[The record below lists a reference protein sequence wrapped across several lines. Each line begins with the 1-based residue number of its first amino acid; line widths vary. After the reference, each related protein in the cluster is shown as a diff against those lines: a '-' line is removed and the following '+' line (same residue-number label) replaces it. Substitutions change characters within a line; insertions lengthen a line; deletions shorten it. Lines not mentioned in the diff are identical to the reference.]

1 MFMHLTILLLLIAHL
16 TLNVS
21 MAASNVKDQS
31 QVVVQTIEFQLRKD
45 IVALAEQPII
55 SSNKV
60 NSLLSDISSEK
71 SSFNFAEQY
80 LILLIKARVKQ
91 QTQQHQDV
99 ILLIEK
105 AKLLSKYIATEQ
117 LFLPL
122 FANAYLVLADS
133 YAEIKDYDNAYKNKK
148 IFVDKYNE
156 YRDKKRENNI
166 EKLTEGSA
174 VAQKISENKL
184 LANQNKLKELRIAD
198 VHQQQ
203 EDQQKRFLLIFCTI
217 LLFILL
223 LLRQLE
229 VRRKLLVLAKTDS
242 LTGLLNRTELFNQGH
257 KLVQD
262 ASEQQLDL
270 SVLLL
275 DIDHFK
281 LINDKFGHS
290 VGDLIL
296 EKIASLVSETMRAR
310 DIFSRLGG
318 EEFVAL
324 LPNTNLD
331 HAKAIAMRVI
341 EKIAQ
346 HNFSDLGV
354 DYSITLSIGVAN
366 LKDTKP
372 EFDDILHAADFAM
385 YQAKAQGRNQMVS
398 YEAIV
403 RDQERRYSN

>member
-1 MFMHLTILLLLIAHL
+1 MIMRWALFLFFIASILL
-16 TLNVS
+16 N
-21 MAASNVKDQS
+21 AAVAAEGLPGEHNKVIPAK
-31 QVVVQTIEFQLRKD
+31 EFKLRKD
-45 IVALAEQPII
+45 IVDLAEQSVPLPENV
-55 SSNKV
+55 SA
-60 NSLLSDISSEK
+60 LLNDISILNSAV
-71 SSFNFAEQY
+71 NYAEQY
-80 LILLIKARVKQ
+80 LILLIKAKVKQ
-91 QTQQHQDV
+91 QAQQHNEA
-99 ILLIEK
+99 ILLIEQ
-105 AKLLSKYIATEQ
+105 AKLLSKYITKEQ
-117 LFLPL
+117 LIRPL

-133 YAEIKDYDNAYKNKK
+133 YAEVKDYDNAYKNKK

-156 YRDKKRENNI
+156 YRDKTRQKNI
-166 EKLTEGSA
+166 EKLTENSE

-198 VHQQQ
+198 VHAQQ
-203 EDQQKRFLLIFCTI
+203 EDQQRRFLFIFCAI

-223 LLRQLE
+223 LLRKLK
-229 VRRKLLVLAKTDS
+229 VRKKLLVLAKTDS

-262 ASEQQLDL
+262 TKEQGLEL

-281 LINDKFGHS
+281 LINDKYGHS
-290 VGDLIL
+290 VGDLVL

-310 DIFSRLGG
+310 DVFSRLGG
-318 EEFVAL
+318 EEFVSL

-346 HNFSDLGV
+346 YNFNELGV
-354 DYSITLSIGVAN
+354 NENITVSIGVAN
-366 LKDTKP
+366 LKDTNP
-372 EFDDILHAADFAM
+372 EFDDILHAADLAM
-385 YQAKAQGRNQMVS
+385 YQAKAEGRNQMVS

-403 RDQERRYSN
+403 RDRERRSNN